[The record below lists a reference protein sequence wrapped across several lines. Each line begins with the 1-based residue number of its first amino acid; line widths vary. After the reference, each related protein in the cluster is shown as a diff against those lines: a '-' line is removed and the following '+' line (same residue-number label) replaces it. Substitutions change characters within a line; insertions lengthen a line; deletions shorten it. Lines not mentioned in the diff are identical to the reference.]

1 MNAGAICPGVFVY
14 TKGMANVIGASK
26 LYGNGVQVRYDD
38 GSTEFATRLGWT
50 YTAPSGLMLNAL
62 GSSLFGRFKTG
73 ESGTLLPVFGGEFI
87 VETPF
92 GVTSVNPP
100 NPDKIYNPFGDL
112 GRGEALDGWP
122 SHQSYS
128 AGGYDWS
135 FMPYDW
141 PMPAPAAGTLHT
153 SGGSGEYA
161 AGSQGSAGLR
171 SILYLDAAFPRIY
184 PASPLV
190 MSNGTTEAEGPM
202 VAYVMQHQSRFAE
215 EKHYNIEEPCGFVG
229 DSGNG
234 VKHAHIHGLTAEG
247 RRVDFPKFVPG
258 AFG

>member
-1 MNAGAICPGVFVY
+1 MLSPRMLN
-14 TKGMANVIGASK
+14 
-26 LYGNGVQVRYDD
+26 VRYDD
-38 GSTEFATRLGWT
+38 GKIEFAIQDGFNFV
-50 YTAPSGLMLNAL
+50 TASKLVITPIGN
-62 GSSLFGRFKTG
+62 SLHGRFATG
-73 ESGTLLPVFGGEFI
+73 ESGNLVKSLSGEY
-87 VETPF
+87 VVDVPF
-92 GVTSVNPP
+92 GVSGVTPP
-100 NPDKIYNPFGDL
+100 DPGKIYNPFGGL

-141 PMPAPAAGTLHT
+141 GMPAPAAGTLHA

-161 AGSQGSAGLR
+161 AGNQGSAGLR

-215 EKHYNIEEPCGFVG
+215 EKHYNIEEICGYVG
-229 DSGNG
+229 DTGNG